1 MDKVILKTEHWT
13 LIESY
18 NPQSNITIL
27 TTRRDDVIDYMDI
40 YFFQNTSI
48 GFQNN
53 KCIYETIRIHI
64 DSITFSADGYF
75 NDFID
80 NLKDTQDFVNK
91 ANKYAKDNGFILN

>member
-1 MDKVILKTEHWT
+1 MDKIILKTEHWA

-27 TTRRDDVIDYMDI
+27 TTRRDDAVDCINI
-40 YFFQNTSI
+40 YFVQDTSI

-53 KCIYETIRIHI
+53 KCIYEAIRVHI

-75 NDFID
+75 NNFMD

-91 ANKYAKDNGFILN
+91 ANTYAKENGFIL